1 LGEHAGLKQKG
12 VRVSR
17 RADVLVLHGHVF
29 TMAGNGVGYVE
40 DGAVA
45 IVGDRIQE
53 VGQSSQ
59 LAAEYEARKTLDASG
74 KAVLPGLIDS
84 HTHSPEA
91 LMRGVAQDVPDY
103 MEKAMAPFVRAMTPE
118 LALAGTRLHVLEALK
133 AGTTLF
139 MDYCPPYAGWAEF
152 YDQVGVRARLTPTIN
167 ALATDTLADGTKVL
181 YEFDEAAGERAIEAG
196 LVFADRWQ
204 RAADGRITVM
214 LGPQAPDMLPV
225 DQLMR
230 VREHAQKQ
238 DLMIHMHVAQ
248 GDREHRQM
256 ADRYGMRSIPFLD
269 SIGYLDE
276 RLFGVHLTEATSS
289 EVELMV
295 NRGAS
300 MGLCSGAIGLID
312 GIVPPAAEYRRLG
325 GAVGLGTDSATSNNS
340 ISMFNEM
347 KLTALFNKL
356 SHRDPRTMPA
366 WEVLRMATAEGA
378 RAIGLGD
385 TVGTLEQGKQADL
398 IFVDLTSLNL
408 TPMLEAPIRN
418 IVPNLVYAG
427 SGHEIDTVVVAGRVL
442 VEGRRILT
450 ADEADVRREAQAAAE
465 ELCRSVLRDPRHS
478 ELALLEA
485 MRAGLL

>member
-1 LGEHAGLKQKG
+1 M
-12 VRVSR
+12 SR
-17 RADVLVLHGHVF
+17 RADILVLHGHVF
-29 TMAGNGVGYVE
+29 TTAGSGVGYLE

-45 IVGDRIQE
+45 IAGDRIVD

-59 LAAEYEARKTLDASG
+59 LAAEYEACKTLDATG

-91 LMRGVAQDVPDY
+91 LLRGVAQDVPDY
-103 MEKAMAPFVRAMTPE
+103 MEKAMSPFVRAMTPE

-133 AGTTLF
+133 AGTTCF
-139 MDYCPPYAGWAEF
+139 TDYCPPYAGWAEF

-167 ALATDTLADGTKVL
+167 ALAADTMADRTKIL
-181 YEFDEAAGERAIEAG
+181 YEFDEKAGQHAIEAA
-196 LVFADRWQ
+196 LEFADRWH

-225 DQLMR
+225 DQLMT
-230 VREHAQKQ
+230 VMEHAQKR

-256 ADRYGMRSIPFLD
+256 AHRYGMRSIPFLD
-269 SIGYLDE
+269 SIGYLGE
-276 RLFGVHLTEATSS
+276 QLFAVHLTEATSS

-295 NRGAS
+295 SRGAS

-312 GIVPPAAEYRRLG
+312 GVVPPAAEYRRLG
-325 GAVGLGTDSATSNNS
+325 GRVGLGTDSASSNNS

-347 KLTALFNKL
+347 KLTALFNKIR
-356 SHRDPRTMPA
+356 HVDPRSMPA
-366 WEVLRMATAEGA
+366 WEVFRMATAEGA
-378 RAIGLGD
+378 SAIGLAD
-385 TVGTLEQGKQADL
+385 TVGTLEAGKQADVIL
-398 IFVDLTSLNL
+398 VDLASLNL
-408 TPMLEAPIRN
+408 SPVLERPIRN
-418 IVPNLVYAG
+418 IVPNMVYAATG
-427 SGHEIDTVVVAGRVL
+427 REVHSVIVAGRVL
-442 VEGRRILT
+442 MEGRRILT
-450 ADEADVRREAQAAAE
+450 ADEAAIRKEAQEAAE
-465 ELCRSVLRDPRHS
+465 ELCRSVLRDPRHA